1 MGGDEIIGQT
11 LYGTDGQ
18 EIGEIENVVARQG
31 GSNPEALVG
40 AGGFLGIGERSVAIP
55 LDQIQMQGDRLTTGM
70 TKAAIGGMQPY
81 DESGY
86 QEWDRTRPLGRAS

>member
-1 MGGDEIIGQT
+1 MGGDKIVGQT
-11 LYGTDGQ
+11 LYGTDGE
-18 EIGEIENVVARQG
+18 EIGEIENVVMRQD

-40 AGGFLGIGERSVAIP
+40 VAGFLSIGERDVAIS
-55 LDQIQMQGDRLTTGM
+55 LNEIQMQGDRLTTGM

-86 QEWDRTRPLGRAS
+86 QEWDGTRRLGRAS